1 MMKRSLL
8 LGCVCLLRIVVFA
21 QEDPVLMRVNGKEI
35 LRSEFEYSYRRD
47 VGDSDTKL
55 SPKEYAALFA
65 QSKLKVEA
73 ARAAGLDTTSI
84 FRKQQEKY
92 RTGLM
97 ESYLIDKQAMDSCAR
112 VLYQNMG
119 LKARSGRVQVMQISK
134 RLPQTITSRHL
145 EAEKARMDSIY
156 RVIQN
161 QADPGFSRLVELYSD
176 DKRSRWIEYLQ
187 TTSEFEN
194 VAFSLAKGAVS
205 QPFFTPEG
213 IHILKVIDREE
224 TSAYENVSARLTERL
239 RRREILDKGMGAVLE
254 RLKISWR
261 YAPNQT
267 AIEELLTKGRTEQ
280 NLFTIDGKAYTG
292 AMFTRF
298 TSSHPQ
304 TVKRQLEG
312 FIAKSLLDYESRNI
326 DKKHP
331 EIRYALRESDENYL
345 IGEITRQKVDLPATN
360 DRAGLATYF
369 KFHSSDYR
377 WESPRY
383 RGIVLHC
390 IDKKTAKQAKKMLK
404 KVPEKEWADKLR
416 QAFNRSEAEKIQVE
430 QGLFADGDNKYIDKL
445 VFKKGGYEPIVS
457 YPFTIVVGEKMKGPD
472 DYLEVIDQV
481 RKDYRSYL
489 DTCWTRE
496 LRESGKVEINQEV
509 LKTVNNN

>member
-1 MMKRSLL
+1 MKRSLL
-8 LGCVCLLRIVVFA
+8 LGCISLFVVAVFA
-21 QEDPVLMRVNGKEI
+21 QEDPVLMRVNGREV
-35 LRSEFEYSYRRD
+35 LRSEFENAYRRYAER
-47 VGDSDTKL
+47 SNAQL

-73 ARAAGLDTTSI
+73 ARAAGLDTTTV
-84 FRKQQEKY
+84 FRKQHEKR
-92 RTGLM
+92 RTELV
-97 ESYLIDKQAMDSCAR
+97 ESYLIDKQVMDSCAR
-112 VLYQNMG
+112 VLYQKMG
-119 LKARSGRVQVMQISK
+119 LKARSGRVQVMQIFK
-134 RLPQTITSRHL
+134 RLPQTVTSRHL
-145 EAEKARMDSIY
+145 EEEKARMDSIY

-161 QADPGFSRLVELYSD
+161 QPDLNFNRLVEIYSD
-176 DKRSRWIEYLQ
+176 DKQSRWIEGLE
-187 TTSEFEN
+187 TTSEFED

-224 TSAYENVSARLTERL
+224 AFAYENVSGRLIERL
-239 RRREILDKGMGAVLE
+239 RRKEILDKGTAAMLD
-254 RLKISWR
+254 RLKKSWQ
-261 YAPNQT
+261 YTPNQ
-267 AIEELLTKGRTEQ
+267 AAMEELLAKGRTEQ
-280 NLFTIDGKAYTG
+280 NLFTIDGQAYTG

-298 TSSHPQ
+298 ASSHPQ
-304 TVKRQLEG
+304 SVKRQLEG

-331 EIRYALRESDENYL
+331 EIRVALRESDENYL
-345 IGEITRQKVDLPATN
+345 VKEITRQKIELPAIN

-383 RGIVLHC
+383 RGVVLHC
-390 IDKKTAKQAKKMLK
+390 VDKKTAKQAKKMLK
-404 KVPEKEWADKLR
+404 KVPEKEWADQLR
-416 QAFNRSEAEKIQVE
+416 QTFNTSGTEKIQVE
-430 QGLFADGDNKYIDKL
+430 QGIFADGDNKYIDKL
-445 VFKKGGYEPIVS
+445 VFKKGGFEPVMS

-472 DYLEVIDQV
+472 DYREVIEQV

-489 DTCWTRE
+489 DTCWARE
-496 LRESGKVEINQEV
+496 LREFGKVEINQEV